1 MALAMC
7 VKDMMY
13 LHQLLKDFIDVPLPM
28 VLHCDN
34 LGTVQILN
42 SGNKTSRSKHVDI
55 KYFFVRERI
64 LDGTVKV
71 VHVASKDNVADL
83 FTKPLPSSTF
93 LALSPIVRGN

>member
-1 MALAMC
+1 
-7 VKDMMY
+7 
-13 LHQLLKDFIDVPLPM
+13 M
-28 VLHCDN
+28 VA
-34 LGTVQILN
+34 
-42 SGNKTSRSKHVDI
+42 GNQQVFGVNYSDDISADVDI